1 MLADFAAWFLVAS
14 TVATALFQVAIVLG
28 APLGEYSYGGTNPGV
43 LSARFRV
50 ASVFSALLM
59 LGISGHYLAQI
70 GVFSPILAEPG
81 NSIVNWFLVGF
92 FALAAILNN
101 ITKSEKEKRVFGSVT
116 LAMLLASVI
125 VAI

>member
-81 NSIVNWFLVGF
+81 NSIVNWFLVGL